1 MLKKMMLT
9 CVSIFCCLALAV
21 QVAGAQT
28 NLAQKAPAQPAA
40 AQKTPAPKASLNL
53 TAEQVIAKNIEA
65 RGGLQA
71 WRAIQTMTESGKL
84 DAGSKA
90 NPQLPFRLQL
100 ARQRKSR
107 LEIDFDG
114 NTAVQTYDGSHGW
127 ALRPYLGR
135 TEPQP
140 YTADELKKAAEQ
152 QDLDGPL
159 FDYAAK
165 GTKVELVAVE
175 PVEKHD
181 AYKVKMIYS
190 TGVVRHVWIDANT
203 FLEIKMEEPPRVM
216 DGKPRPV
223 LTYYRDYRTVDGL
236 VIPFLYE
243 TAVEGYGGTHKMV
256 VEKVELNP
264 KLDSTAFGKPASLP
278 PNALLGKGHA
288 LPPAVTVP
296 QIKKH

>member
-1 MLKKMMLT
+1 MRKQTMLN
-9 CVSIFCCLALAV
+9 CFVFAFCLVMAV
-21 QVAGAQT
+21 RFADAQT
-28 NLAQKAPAQPAA
+28 ASAPKAPATPA
-40 AQKTPAPKASLNL
+40 PAPKAVALDL
-53 TAEQVIAKNIEA
+53 KVEQVIAKNIEA

-90 NPQLPFRLQL
+90 NVQLPFKLQL
-100 ARQRKSR
+100 ARSRKSR

-114 NTAVQTYDGSHGW
+114 QTAVQTYDGAHGW
-127 ALRPYLGR
+127 TLRPYLGR

-140 YTADELKKAAEQ
+140 FTTEEMKKASEQ

-165 GTKVELVAVE
+165 GTKVELAGVE
-175 PVEKHD
+175 SVEGRA
-181 AYKVKMIYS
+181 AYKIKMTYS
-190 TGVVRHVWIDANT
+190 MGAVRHVWIDAQS
-203 FLEIKMEEPPRVM
+203 FLEIKQEEPQRVM
-216 DGKPRPV
+216 DARPRPV
-223 LTYYRDYRTVDGL
+223 TTFYRDYRTVNGL

-264 KLDSTAFGKPASLP
+264 KLDDAAFGKPASLP
-278 PNALLGKGHA
+278 PNALLQRVRPTPA
-288 LPPAVTVP
+288 PVVVPPV
-296 QIKKH
+296 KKH